1 MNQSAHL
8 AMAQFNGKE
17 QGARREP
24 QDAIISDFSPLA
36 GLPEGT
42 QLGMGLS
49 FLACS
54 AVPLL

>member
-1 MNQSAHL
+1 
-8 AMAQFNGKE
+8 MAQFNGKE